1 MLKLSYTDTDL
12 HIEKLSTSVEKW
24 IGQRVLLAVR
34 VGSTVSVEPLN
45 AAFGLSTDANAWKD
59 LENLICQEAS
69 DLISLSVCDVDM
81 VEIGLEGY
89 WLSATSHSEEGIFV
103 THLPAA
109 IESLIV
115 EIWQASQHQQPAFD
129 HCCLD

>member
-34 VGSTVSVEPLN
+34 VGSTVSVEPMN
-45 AAFGLSTDANAWKD
+45 AAFGLSTDVSAWTD
-59 LENLICQEAS
+59 LEHLIFHEAS
-69 DLISLSVCDVDM
+69 DMISLSVCDVDM

-89 WLSATSHSEEGIFV
+89 WLSSVLQSDEGIFV
-103 THLPAA
+103 THLPTA

-115 EIWQASQHQQPAFD
+115 EIWQSSQPQPVFH
-129 HCCLD
+129 HCCSD

>member
-34 VGSTVSVEPLN
+34 VGSTVSVEPLS
-45 AAFGLSTDANAWKD
+45 AAFGLSTDVGAWND
-59 LENLICQEAS
+59 LEHLICCEAN

-89 WLSATSHSEEGIFV
+89 WLSATSQSEEGIFV

>member
-1 MLKLSYTDTDL
+1 MLKLSYTDTSL

-34 VGSTVSVEPLN
+34 VGNTVSVEPLN
-45 AAFGLSTDANAWKD
+45 AAFGLSSDASAWKD
-59 LENLICQEAS
+59 LEHLICQEAS

-81 VEIGLEGY
+81 VEIGLAGY

-115 EIWQASQHQQPAFD
+115 EIWQAAQHQQPAFN

>member
-34 VGSTVSVEPLN
+34 VGNTVSVEPLN
-45 AAFGLSTDANAWKD
+45 AAFGLSTDASAWKD
-59 LENLICQEAS
+59 LEHLIFQEAS
-69 DLISLSVCDVDM
+69 DLVSLSVCDVDM

-89 WLSATSHSEEGIFV
+89 WLSATSQSEEGIFV

-115 EIWQASQHQQPAFD
+115 EIWRAAQHRQPAFD

>member
-24 IGQRVLLAVR
+24 ISQRVLLAVR
-34 VGSTVSVEPLN
+34 VGRTVSVEPMN
-45 AAFGLSTDANAWKD
+45 AAFGLSTDVSTWID
-59 LENLICQEAS
+59 LERLICREAS
-69 DLISLSVCDVDM
+69 DMISLSVCDVDM

-89 WLSATSHSEEGIFV
+89 WLSSVPQSDEGIFV
-103 THLPAA
+103 THLPTA

-115 EIWQASQHQQPAFD
+115 EIWQASRQQPVFH

>member
-45 AAFGLSTDANAWKD
+45 AAFGLSTDVSAWKD
-59 LENLICQEAS
+59 LERLICREAS
-69 DLISLSVCDVDM
+69 DMIALSICDVDM

-89 WLSATSHSEEGIFV
+89 WLSATAQSDEGIFV

-115 EIWQASQHQQPAFD
+115 EIWQTSQQQPVFQ
-129 HCCLD
+129 HCGLD

>member
-24 IGQRVLLAVR
+24 MNQRVLLAMR
-34 VGSTVSVEPLN
+34 VGTAVSVEPMN
-45 AAFGLSTDANAWKD
+45 AAFGLSTDISTWKD
-59 LENLICQEAS
+59 LEYLICREAS
-69 DLISLSVCDVDM
+69 DLISLSICDVDM

-89 WLSATSHSEEGIFV
+89 WLSSTSQSDEGIFV
-103 THLPAA
+103 THLPTA

-115 EIWQASQHQQPAFD
+115 EIWQASQHHQPAFD